1 MKKSIKECQN
11 LYEEFRKCR
20 ILRLRR
26 SSRHPKIEEAYINIY
41 NIEEHILYRKWEI
54 SSIYSMYIYYK
65 NVEELMYW
73 LRKKCK
79 IYVKETSFEL
89 LGKYLIGENDQKRV
103 DCKKIMEYRLNLKEK
118 NLRNGEIYLIYC
130 MNLIDCF
137 SYHILANM

>member
-1 MKKSIKECQN
+1 MKKSIKECKD
-11 LYEEFRKCR
+11 LYEEFRNCR

-26 SSRHPKIEEAYINIY
+26 SSRHPKIEEAYLKIY
-41 NIEEHILYRKWEI
+41 NIEEHILYRKCEI
-54 SSIYSMYIYYK
+54 SSIYSIYIYYK

-118 NLRNGEIYLIYC
+118 NLRNGEIYAVYC
-130 MNLIDCF
+130 MNLIDSF